1 MRFIFNL
8 FLRGLSRALF
18 ALLRLRYHI
27 EVVGYKELVK
37 QVKKR
42 EGLLFLSNHTSEMD
56 GVILM
61 GLLWNSF
68 RPRTLITQ
76 GMYELPLV
84 NWICRKVK
92 AIAVPNFVLSSNSFK
107 RGQWQRALAAM
118 AKGLKGKENFLVYP
132 SGRLK
137 RQAKEQLSG
146 ASAVDDVLDKAR
158 AARVVLV
165 RLTGL
170 WGSLFSCAQEGQTPH
185 LGLAFWRA
193 FKIILKNG
201 IFFAPRRQIKV
212 EFELADTQA
221 LRGLSRL
228 ELNRELERWFNTPF
242 KKGMEPLQ
250 RIPESRWSEK
260 LPRVAG
266 EEKTKRRG
274 NSRLCARAMKI
285 IEPKIQELMGE
296 EKRQIKA
303 SDSLGTDLGLDSL
316 DIAQLLALLE
326 TRFGVRGRSPEEL
339 TTVGSV
345 VDLATGGGKI
355 VEIDFPIT
363 KTAWLKESRRR
374 PAPEFPEGQTLAEA
388 FLRTCDRMGSAI
400 ACVDEVTGQMLTYK
414 KLKLAALALARELRH
429 YRARHLGVMLP
440 SSAGAYVMLLACQ
453 LARKIPV
460 LINWTV
466 GPAHLDYIVRS
477 MKLTHIFT
485 SNRFLDIVQN
495 VDFGP
500 AEKHFV
506 MLEDV
511 KKQIGFGE
519 KLQALALS
527 RRGHRFILRW
537 MRLRRVRGN
546 DEAAV
551 LFTSGTEGHPK
562 AVPLSHT
569 NILEN
574 QRAALKVLKLR
585 KSDILYSILPP
596 FHSFGFNVT
605 GILPLLYGVRAV
617 FSPNPLDSGRLLQ
630 GVGHWGITLFCSAP
644 SFLQPILTMAKKKQ
658 LSSLRLV
665 VTGAEAMPETVF
677 KLMKRLT
684 RAKHIEGYGMTE
696 CSPIVTVNSSGRREE
711 GVGRPIPGTEV
722 RIIDLE
728 TKEEKSLGEAGAVIV
743 HGPQVFSGYLGR
755 AKSPFVTFAKKKW
768 YDSGDVGLID
778 TEGNLILT
786 GRSKRIVKIGGE
798 MISLAAIEQTL
809 AGAAPSEGW
818 DVPGN
823 APAFACFADESAE
836 RPKLILYTS
845 AKLTKSA
852 ANAALKKGGMS
863 NIGRISELRHID
875 HMPLTATGKIDY
887 RAIEGA

>member
-8 FLRGLSRALF
+8 FLRGLSKVLF
-18 ALLRLRYHI
+18 SLLRLRYRF

-37 QVKKR
+37 QVGSRK
-42 EGLLFLSNHTSEMD
+42 GLLFLSNHISEVD

-61 GLLWNSF
+61 GLLWNRF
-68 RPRTLITQ
+68 RPTSLITQ
-76 GMYELPLV
+76 GMYELPVV
-84 NWICRKVK
+84 NWICRRVG
-92 AIAVPNFVLSSNSFK
+92 AISVPNFVLSSNSFK

-118 AKGLKGKENFLVYP
+118 ADGLKGGKNFLVYP
-132 SGRLK
+132 SGTLK

-146 ASAVDDVLDKAR
+146 ASAVDDVLAKAR
-158 AARVVLV
+158 SARVVLV

-170 WGSLFSCAQEGQTPH
+170 WGSLFSCAQEGKTPH

-193 FKIILKNG
+193 FKLLVKNG
-201 IFFAPRRQIKV
+201 IFFAPRRTVKV
-212 EFELADTQA
+212 EFELADTRA
-221 LRGLSRL
+221 LRKLSRL
-228 ELNRELERWFNTPF
+228 DLNRELERWFNAPF
-242 KKGMEPLQ
+242 KKGLEPLQ
-250 RIPESRWSEK
+250 RVPELRWSKK
-260 LPRVAG
+260 LPPIASQERA
-266 EEKTKRRG
+266 RSRG
-274 NSRLCARAMKI
+274 HSRLCARAMEI
-285 IEPKIQELMGE
+285 IGPKIQELMGD
-296 EKRQIKA
+296 EKREIKA

-326 TRFGVRGRSPEEL
+326 TRFGVRGRSPDEL

-345 VDLATGGGKI
+345 ADLASGGGKV

-363 KTAWLKESRRR
+363 KSAWLKASRKR
-374 PAPEFPEGQTLAEA
+374 PSLEFPDGETLAEA

-429 YRARHLGVMLP
+429 YRARYLGLMLP

-453 LARKIPV
+453 LARKVPV

-466 GPAHLDYIVRS
+466 GPAHLEYIVRS
-477 MKLTHIFT
+477 MKLTHVFT
-485 SNRFLDIVQN
+485 SNRFLDNVQN
-495 VDFGP
+495 VDFGSI
-500 AEKHFV
+500 EKHFV

-527 RRGHRFILRW
+527 RSRCGFLLRW
-537 MRLRRVRGN
+537 MRLRRVRSSQ
-546 DEAAV
+546 EAAV

-562 AVPLSHT
+562 AVPLSHK
-569 NILEN
+569 NILSN
-574 QRAALKVLKLR
+574 QRAALEVLRLR

-596 FHSFGFNVT
+596 FHSFGFSVT

-630 GVGHWGITLFCSAP
+630 GISHWGTTIFCAAP
-644 SFLQPILTMAKKKQ
+644 SFLQPILAMAKKKH
-658 LSSLRLV
+658 LTSLRLV
-665 VTGAEAMPETVF
+665 VTGAEAMPQT
-677 KLMKRLT
+677 LAGQLKR
-684 RAKHIEGYGMTE
+684 RARAQHIEGYGMTE
-696 CSPIVTVNSSGRREE
+696 CAPIVTVNSSDKRSE

-728 TKEEKSLGEAGAVIV
+728 TKKEKPQGEAGAVIIR
-743 HGPQVFSGYLGR
+743 GPQVFSGYLGR
-755 AKSPFVTFAKKKW
+755 AKSPFVTFEKKRW
-768 YDSGDVGLID
+768 YDSGDIGLLD
-778 TEGNLILT
+778 KAGNLILT

-809 AGAAPSEGW
+809 TQAASSQGW
-818 DVPGN
+818 DTPGN
-823 APAFACFADESAE
+823 APAFACFADESSE

-852 ANAALKKGGMS
+852 ANAALKSGGMS
-863 NIGRISELRHID
+863 NLGRISELRQID

-887 RAIEGA
+887 RAIESK